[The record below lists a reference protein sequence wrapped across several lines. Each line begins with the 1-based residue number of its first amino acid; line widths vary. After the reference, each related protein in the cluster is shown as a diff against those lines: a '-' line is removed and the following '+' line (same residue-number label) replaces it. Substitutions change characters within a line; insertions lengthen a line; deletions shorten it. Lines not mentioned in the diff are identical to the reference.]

1 MGLHQAPYLGRLA
14 LGPPRGL
21 SKVCTRA
28 SGNQASPVSLR
39 RLAPEVLRAVE
50 PDALDWTGRDGG
62 GFWEWRPGICVSRK
76 LPGGQV
82 WLSCSGP
89 LIQPSCPALSPKA
102 QFQTSVPGW
111 LGLASQTCFR
121 AH

>member
-1 MGLHQAPYLGRLA
+1 MGLHQAPCLGRLA

-21 SKVCTRA
+21 SKVCARA

-76 LPGGQV
+76 LPRR
-82 WLSCSGP
+82 P
-89 LIQPSCPALSPKA
+89 
-102 QFQTSVPGW
+102 
-111 LGLASQTCFR
+111 GLAVLLRAPGSAQLPSAQSQGSIPDLSSRVAGAGLADLF
-121 AH
+121 